1 MALGLQPKSASAGK
15 GMVIYMTEF
24 LVRKFVK
31 DYDNTGNAKVRSAYG
46 MLSGYVGVICNI
58 MLFLVKLA
66 GGFLIN
72 SISVTADAFNNL
84 SDAASSIV
92 TLVGTKFAQ
101 KPADKE
107 HPFGHGRS
115 EYIAAFIVAFLVLQ
129 VGFTCFKNSFGKILK
144 PESVMFNIGILV
156 LLVLSVLVKLWLAIF
171 NRGLGKKINSG
182 VLKATGT
189 DSFGDV
195 LITSVTILSIVIGR
209 ITGLKIDGW
218 MGAIVSVVVIIA
230 GFNIAKETL
239 EPLLGEAIDKETYD
253 KVTEK
258 VESYKGILGS
268 HDLIVHNYGPSHIM
282 ATIHVEVEAKEN
294 LEGVHEIIDK
304 IERDILRE
312 MGIFLVIH
320 VDPVDL
326 EDEENLLRKQ
336 AILGV
341 IGEIEPKASIHDFR
355 IVEEEEKI
363 KLIFD
368 MLIPY
373 SYGEKQRAQLLIAIE
388 KALKELNEKYEL
400 VVTLDNSFVIE

>member
-1 MALGLQPKSASAGK
+1 
-15 GMVIYMTEF
+15 MTEF
-24 LVRKFVK
+24 LVKKFVK

-46 MLSGYVGVICNI
+46 ILSGCVGVICNI
-58 MLFLVKLA
+58 VLFLVKLT

-144 PESVMFNIGILV
+144 PESVVFNIGILV

-171 NRGLGKKINSG
+171 NRGLGQKINSG

-189 DSFGDV
+189 DAFGDV
-195 LITSVTILSIVIGR
+195 LITSVTIVSIIIGR

-282 ATIHVEVEAKEN
+282 ATIHVEVESKEN
-294 LEGVHEIIDK
+294 LEGVHEIIDR
-304 IERDILRE
+304 IERDVLRE
-312 MGIFLVIH
+312 LGIFLVIH

-341 IGEIEPKASIHDFR
+341 IGEIEPKASVHDFR
-355 IVEEEEKI
+355 IVEEEERI
-363 KLIFD
+363 RLIFD

-373 SYGEKQRAQLLIAIE
+373 SYGEKQREQLLKAME

-400 VVTLDNSFVIE
+400 VVTLDNSFVNE

>member
-1 MALGLQPKSASAGK
+1 
-15 GMVIYMTEF
+15 MVICMTEF
-24 LVRKFVK
+24 LVKKFVK

-46 MLSGYVGVICNI
+46 ILSGCVGVICNI
-58 MLFLVKLA
+58 VLFLVKLT

-144 PESVMFNIGILV
+144 PESVVFNIGILV

-171 NRGLGKKINSG
+171 NRGLGQKINSG

-189 DSFGDV
+189 DAFGDV
-195 LITSVTILSIVIGR
+195 LITSVTIVSIIIGR

-230 GFNIAKETL
+230 GFNIAKQTL

-282 ATIHVEVEAKEN
+282 ATIHVEVESKEN
-294 LEGVHEIIDK
+294 LEGVHEIIDR
-304 IERDILRE
+304 IERDVLRE
-312 MGIFLVIH
+312 LGIFLVIH

-341 IGEIEPKASIHDFR
+341 IGEIEPKASVHDFR
-355 IVEEEEKI
+355 IVEEEERI
-363 KLIFD
+363 RLIFD

-373 SYGEKQRAQLLIAIE
+373 SYGEKQREQLLKAME

-400 VVTLDNSFVIE
+400 VVTLDNSFVNE

>member
-1 MALGLQPKSASAGK
+1 
-15 GMVIYMTEF
+15 MTEF
-24 LVRKFVK
+24 LVKKFVK
-31 DYDNTGNAKVRSAYG
+31 DYDNTNNPQVRSSYG
-46 MLSGYVGVICNI
+46 MLSGFVGVICNI
-58 MLFLVKLA
+58 LLFALKLT

-92 TLVGTKFAQ
+92 TLIGTKFSQ

-129 VGFTCFKNSFGKILK
+129 VGFSCFKNSFAKILK
-144 PESVMFNIGILV
+144 PEAVVFNIGILI
-156 LLVLSVLVKLWLAIF
+156 LLILSVLVKLWLALF
-171 NRGLGKKINSG
+171 NRGMGKKINSG

-189 DSFGDV
+189 DAFGDV
-195 LITSVTILSIVIGR
+195 LITSVTILSIVIGK

-218 MGAIVSVVVIIA
+218 MGALVSAVVVIA

-239 EPLLGEAIDKETYD
+239 EPLLGEAIDKETYENIT
-253 KVTEK
+253 KK

-336 AILGV
+336 KILEV
-341 IGEIEPKASIHDFR
+341 IGKLEPKASVHDFR
-355 IVEEEEKI
+355 IIEEDGKI

-373 SYGEKQRAQLLIAIE
+373 SYGEKRREELLFDMD
-388 KALKELNEKYEL
+388 KALKELNERYEL
-400 VVTLDNSFVIE
+400 VVTLDNSFIGE

>member
-1 MALGLQPKSASAGK
+1 
-15 GMVIYMTEF
+15 MVICMTEF
-24 LVRKFVK
+24 LVKKFVK

-46 MLSGYVGVICNI
+46 ILSGCVGVICNI
-58 MLFLVKLA
+58 VLFLVKLT

-144 PESVMFNIGILV
+144 PESVVFNIGILV

-171 NRGLGKKINSG
+171 NRGLGQKINSG

-189 DSFGDV
+189 DAFGDV
-195 LITSVTILSIVIGR
+195 LITSVTIVSIIIGR

-282 ATIHVEVEAKEN
+282 ATIHVEVESKEN
-294 LEGVHEIIDK
+294 LEGVHEIIDR
-304 IERDILRE
+304 IERDVLRE
-312 MGIFLVIH
+312 LGIFLVIH

-341 IGEIEPKASIHDFR
+341 IGEIEPKASVHDFR
-355 IVEEEEKI
+355 IVEEEERI
-363 KLIFD
+363 RLIFD

-373 SYGEKQRAQLLIAIE
+373 SYGEKQREQLLKAME

-400 VVTLDNSFVIE
+400 VVTLDNSFVNE

>member
-1 MALGLQPKSASAGK
+1 
-15 GMVIYMTEF
+15 MTEF
-24 LVRKFVK
+24 LLKHFVK
-31 DYDNTGNAKVRSAYG
+31 DYQNTNNPKVRGAYG
-46 MLSGYVGVICNI
+46 MLSGYIGVACNI
-58 MLFLVKLA
+58 FLFLIKLT
-66 GGFLIN
+66 GGFIIN

-92 TLVGTKFAQ
+92 TLVGTKLSQ

-129 VGFTCFKNSFGKILK
+129 VGLTCLKSAFGKILK
-144 PESVMFNIGILV
+144 PESVLFNIGILV
-156 LLVLSVLVKLWLAIF
+156 LLLVSVLIKLWLAFF
-171 NRGLGKKINSG
+171 NKKMAKKINSS

-189 DSFGDV
+189 DAFGDV
-195 LITSVTILSIVIGR
+195 LITSVTIISILIGKF
-209 ITGLKIDGW
+209 TGLKIDGW
-218 MGAIVSVVVIIA
+218 MGAIVSVVVLMA

-253 KVTEK
+253 RVTKK
-258 VESYKGILGS
+258 VESYKGILGC

-282 ATIHVEVEAKEN
+282 ATIHVEVESKEK

-312 MGIFLVIH
+312 MGIFIVIH
-320 VDPVDL
+320 VDPVNL
-326 EDEENLLRKQ
+326 EDEESQRRKQ
-336 AILGV
+336 EV
-341 IGEIEPKASIHDFR
+341 IAVIKELEPDASVHDFR
-355 IVEEEEKI
+355 IIEEQDKL

-373 SYGEKQRAQLLIAIE
+373 SYGEKEKDQLLHKIE
-388 KALKELNEKYEL
+388 KSLTVLNKKYEL
-400 VVTLDNSFVIE
+400 IITIDNSFIGE

>member
-1 MALGLQPKSASAGK
+1 
-15 GMVIYMTEF
+15 MVICMTEF
-24 LVRKFVK
+24 LVKKFVK

-46 MLSGYVGVICNI
+46 ILSGCVGVICNI
-58 MLFLVKLA
+58 VLFLVKLT
-66 GGFLIN
+66 GGLLIN

-144 PESVMFNIGILV
+144 PESVAFNIGILV

-171 NRGLGKKINSG
+171 NKGLGQKINSG

-189 DSFGDV
+189 DAFGDV
-195 LITSVTILSIVIGR
+195 LITSVTIVSIIIGR

-230 GFNIAKETL
+230 GFNIAKQTL

-258 VESYKGILGS
+258 VESYKGILGC

-282 ATIHVEVEAKEN
+282 ATIHVEVESKEN
-294 LEGVHEIIDK
+294 LEGVHEIIDR
-304 IERDILRE
+304 IERDVLRE
-312 MGIFLVIH
+312 LGIFLVIH

-341 IGEIEPKASIHDFR
+341 IGEIEPKASVHDFR

-363 KLIFD
+363 RLIFD

-373 SYGEKQRAQLLIAIE
+373 SYGEKQREQLLIAME

-400 VVTLDNSFVIE
+400 VVTLDNSFVNE

>member
-1 MALGLQPKSASAGK
+1 
-15 GMVIYMTEF
+15 MVICMTEF
-24 LVRKFVK
+24 LVKKFVK

-46 MLSGYVGVICNI
+46 ILSGCVGVICNI
-58 MLFLVKLA
+58 VLFLVKLT

-144 PESVMFNIGILV
+144 PESVVFNIAILV

-171 NRGLGKKINSG
+171 NRGLGQKINSG

-189 DSFGDV
+189 DAFGDV
-195 LITSVTILSIVIGR
+195 LITSVTIVSIIIGR

-282 ATIHVEVEAKEN
+282 ATIHVEVESKEN
-294 LEGVHEIIDK
+294 LEGVHEIIDR
-304 IERDILRE
+304 IERDVLRE
-312 MGIFLVIH
+312 LGIFLVIH

-341 IGEIEPKASIHDFR
+341 IGEIEPKASVHDFR

-363 KLIFD
+363 RLIFD

-373 SYGEKQRAQLLIAIE
+373 SYGEKQREQLLKAME

-400 VVTLDNSFVIE
+400 VVTLDNSFVNE

>member
-1 MALGLQPKSASAGK
+1 
-15 GMVIYMTEF
+15 MVICMTEF
-24 LVRKFVK
+24 LVKKFVK

-46 MLSGYVGVICNI
+46 ILSGCVGVICNI
-58 MLFLVKLA
+58 VLFLVKLT

-144 PESVMFNIGILV
+144 PESVVFNIAILV

-171 NRGLGKKINSG
+171 NRGLGQKINSG

-189 DSFGDV
+189 DAFGDV
-195 LITSVTILSIVIGR
+195 LITSVTIVSIIIGR
-209 ITGLKIDGW
+209 ITGLRIDGW

-282 ATIHVEVEAKEN
+282 ATIHVEVESKEN
-294 LEGVHEIIDK
+294 LEGVHEIIDR
-304 IERDILRE
+304 IERDVLRE
-312 MGIFLVIH
+312 LGIFLVIH

-341 IGEIEPKASIHDFR
+341 IGEIEPKASVHDFR
-355 IVEEEEKI
+355 IVEEEERI
-363 KLIFD
+363 RLIFD

-373 SYGEKQRAQLLIAIE
+373 SYGEKQREQLLKAME

-400 VVTLDNSFVIE
+400 VVTLDNSFVNE

>member
-1 MALGLQPKSASAGK
+1 
-15 GMVIYMTEF
+15 MTEF
-24 LVRKFVK
+24 LVKRFVK
-31 DYDNTGNAKVRSAYG
+31 SYENTNDSKVRSSYG
-46 MLSGYVGVICNI
+46 MLSGFVGVVCNI
-58 MLFLVKLA
+58 LLFAVKLT

-92 TLVGTKFAQ
+92 TLVGTKFSQ

-144 PESVMFNIGILV
+144 PEAVVFNGIV
-156 LLVLSVLVKLWLAIF
+156 LILLILSVLVKLWLGVF
-171 NRGLGKKINSG
+171 NRKIGKKINSG

-189 DSFGDV
+189 DAFGDV
-195 LITSVTILSIVIGR
+195 LITSVTIISIVIGKV
-209 ITGLKIDGW
+209 TGLKIDGW
-218 MGAIVSVVVIIA
+218 MGALVSAVVVIA

-239 EPLLGEAIDKETYD
+239 EPLLGEAIDKETYEA
-253 KVTEK
+253 VTKK

-294 LEGVHEIIDK
+294 LGGVHEIIDK

-326 EDEENLLRKQ
+326 EDEENLLRKKE
-336 AILGV
+336 ILEIIKG
-341 IGEIEPKASIHDFR
+341 IEPEGSVHDFR
-355 IVEEEEKI
+355 IIEEDDKI

-373 SYGEKQRAQLLIAIE
+373 SYGEKQRKKLLSDME
-388 KALKELNEKYEL
+388 KAIKGLNERYEL
-400 VVTLDNSFVIE
+400 IVTLDNSFIGE